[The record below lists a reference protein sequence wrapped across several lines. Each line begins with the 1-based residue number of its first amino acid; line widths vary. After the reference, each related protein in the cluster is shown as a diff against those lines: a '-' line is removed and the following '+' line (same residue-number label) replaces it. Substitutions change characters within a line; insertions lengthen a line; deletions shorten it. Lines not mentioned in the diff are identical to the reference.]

1 MRQLATVLFAFSVC
15 AATPS
20 LAKQPELSPDK
31 INKAELAPK
40 KGNQNKA
47 ALIKAEVLLDRARF
61 SPGVIDG
68 SIGENV
74 KKAVAAF
81 QRQNGLKPSGTLDQ
95 ETWNKLKQISQEP
108 VLTEYTITEDDLK
121 GPFTDKIPAKMED
134 QANLDRLGYTSP
146 TELLAERFHMSEELL
161 KALNPGKNLDQ
172 AGTVITVANVAKAAE
187 QRKAKASKIEVDK
200 RLRELRALDKD
211 GKLIASYPA
220 SIGSKEKPAP
230 SGTLKVTS
238 VAKDPTYTYNPKYEF
253 KGVKAKEKFTIK
265 PGPNN
270 PVGEWWRRGSCGSGR
285 RISKAPVHQIACLG
299 ERIFT

>member
-134 QANLDRLGYTSP
+134 QANLDRLGYTGL
-146 TELLAERFHMSEELL
+146 TELLAERFHMSEGLL
-161 KALNPGKNLDQ
+161 K
-172 AGTVITVANVAKAAE
+172 
-187 QRKAKASKIEVDK
+187 
-200 RLRELRALDKD
+200 
-211 GKLIASYPA
+211 
-220 SIGSKEKPAP
+220 
-230 SGTLKVTS
+230 
-238 VAKDPTYTYNPKYEF
+238 
-253 KGVKAKEKFTIK
+253 
-265 PGPNN
+265 
-270 PVGEWWRRGSCGSGR
+270 
-285 RISKAPVHQIACLG
+285 
-299 ERIFT
+299 